1 MPLGTG
7 SSFGSPL
14 CRSLDAGHDVLKQ
27 YMRLLLIGLA
37 ATLAVVPTPTAWV
50 EIVYSRQLYLVSQNL
65 LTPISSL
72 TGIALFD
79 VLLAT
84 GAVGLPWWWG
94 RALRRA
100 APGGRWRV
108 AGQMSLNTIALAAG
122 AYLVF
127 LLVWGLNYRRE
138 PLTAKLDYEPQR
150 VSSQAL
156 TALAYEAVGRLNV
169 LHPRAHAQPWPD
181 LGELPARLGPAFEEV
196 QHDLGAR
203 RTAVTGLPKP
213 TLLTPYFARA
223 GVDGMINPFSL
234 EVLVNASVL
243 SFERPFVVAHEWA
256 HLAGY
261 ANESEASFVG
271 WLTCLSGDAASQ
283 YSAWVFLFPHL
294 LRHLGP
300 EQQTELWQEM
310 DAGPTAD
317 FRAVSAR
324 ASQTVPVVRNNAN
337 RVYDRYLR
345 ANRVDEGIASYG
357 AVVDLVLGS
366 TIGEAALAND

>member
-1 MPLGTG
+1 
-7 SSFGSPL
+7 
-14 CRSLDAGHDVLKQ
+14 
-27 YMRLLLIGLA
+27 MRLLLIGLA
-37 ATLAVVPTPTAWV
+37 AILAVVPTPTAWV
-50 EIVYSRQLYLVSQNL
+50 EAVYSRQAYLVSQNL

-72 TGIALFD
+72 TGIAVFD
-79 VLLAT
+79 VLLAV
-84 GAVGLPWWWG
+84 AVVGLPWWWG
-94 RALRRA
+94 RALWRA
-100 APGGRWRV
+100 APGSRWRAV
-108 AGQMSLNTIALAAG
+108 GQMILNTCALGAG

-138 PLTAKLDYEPQR
+138 PLTTKLDYEPQR

-156 TALAYEAVGRLNV
+156 TTLAHGAVARLNA
-169 LHPRAHAQPWPD
+169 LHPGAHVQPWPE
-181 LGELPARLGPAFEEV
+181 LGELPARLGPAFVEV
-196 QHDLGAR
+196 QQDLGAR
-203 RTAVTGLPKP
+203 RTAVTALPKP
-213 TLLTPYFARA
+213 TLLTPYFSRA

-234 EVLVNASVL
+234 EVLVNATVL

-271 WLTCLSGDAASQ
+271 WLTCLSGDTASQ

-300 EQQTELWQEM
+300 DQQTQLWQEM

-317 FRAVSAR
+317 FRAVYER
-324 ASQTVPVVRNNAN
+324 ASQAVPIVRNNAN

-345 ANRVDEGIASYG
+345 ANGVDEGIASYG

-366 TIGEAALAND
+366 TIGAAAVADDRARR